1 MSENLNIF
9 GKNQEEFG
17 SLDKN
22 LVLRTKGKVYIR
34 FGKKYIEL
42 LDDKGN
48 LNVKIPKIISK
59 IKSSEEMKSDG
70 FYLLDENLYA
80 FCDGKVF
87 SLSEEEGQFI
97 NYAIKQ
103 DLTQDQ
109 INIAQNNIGLKFSS
123 LNEASEAVNEGIV
136 FIGDEIYYINEGSFK
151 KLTLNEPLNSI
162 NNANLNQTPN
172 KNNSCIAW
180 INGTWQYSEFVTLQD
195 LDSFR
200 LEVGSNEGISLNEP
214 LQTINNTEFEEL
226 PESISEEGQY
236 NPPIAIVNI
245 NGQWQYMPVVPW
257 DKFMECCQE
266 VKSAIEDLK
275 DVTKKFT
282 VNWYT
287 EEGVLFKT
295 TQVSNGT
302 SAIVPEGEP
311 IKKHYSFVEWDYTG
325 FPITENTDIY
335 AKFEYVPPKIYITCN
350 PNYVGSIGG
359 NVKVSYYVDWAGE
372 IITDNITV
380 EGKYNNI
387 SFEEGNFY
395 IENNKV
401 NKDLNINKTSLSSLG
416 KIIFT
421 ASFEGEQEVVSA
433 QTILQ
438 QIPQGGIVLSSF
450 DLMKFSLT
458 WDNAPL
464 FVDSDL
470 DQLVGTKQTYIPIQD
485 PRNENSLTLDNDV
498 YRLGYANY
506 KNYFPS
512 SITSS
517 QSIENEFKIIV
528 RKNNTEIFNTENIN
542 VSEYPEF
549 TCLNSIY
556 QYMSWSGDCTYSG
569 GEYTVINFNKI
580 INECKAIKETNP
592 EFNTRAILIYFQ
604 VRWYKFNGTGDFN
617 LKFNVYKL
625 NKDDKGLVS
634 NFNDFDFV
642 PEDSSVKQLGNSQQL
657 KLNSLSFLRAYGPSE
672 LVTMNDEDHYSVILP
687 DDVNVIYN
695 ETEEKYEIKNPEE
708 AVKISTSNGY
718 LNPSATLIYDTDT
731 EEIQFLPGY
740 YTEQDLYGKSSLDE
754 SFIWKYKNEQINQ

>member
-48 LNVKIPKIISK
+48 LNVKIPKVISK

-87 SLSEEEGQFI
+87 QLSGEEGQFI

-123 LNEASEAVNEGIV
+123 LNEASEAISEGIV

-151 KLTLNEPLNSI
+151 KLTLNDPLNSI
-162 NNANLNQTPN
+162 NNANLNQTPD

-200 LEVGSNEGISLNEP
+200 LEVGSNKGINLNEP
-214 LQTINNTEFEEL
+214 LQTINSTEFGEL
-226 PESISEEGQY
+226 PESSSEEDQY
-236 NPPIAIVNI
+236 NPPIAIVNV

-257 DKFMECCQE
+257 DKFIECCNE

-287 EEGVLFKT
+287 EDGVLFKT
-295 TQVSNGT
+295 TQVSNGI
-302 SAIVPEGEP
+302 SATVPEGEP
-311 IKKHYSFVEWDYTG
+311 KKRHYSFVEWDYTG
-325 FPITENTDIY
+325 FPITEDTNIY

-359 NVKVSYYVDWAGE
+359 NVKVSYYVDWAGD
-372 IITDNITV
+372 IITDDITV
-380 EGKYNNI
+380 EGKYTNI
-387 SFEEGNFY
+387 SFEEGDFY
-395 IENNKV
+395 IENNKI
-401 NKDLNINKTSLSSLG
+401 NKDLNIERTSLSSLG

-421 ASFEGEQEVVSA
+421 ASFEGEQEIVSA
-433 QTILQ
+433 QTVLQ
-438 QIPQGGIVLSSF
+438 QIPQGGLVLSSF

-458 WDNAPL
+458 WENAPL

-485 PRNENSLTLDNDV
+485 PRNETSLFLDDDV

-517 QSIENEFKIIV
+517 QSIENDFKIIV

-549 TCLNSIY
+549 ACLNSIY
-556 QYMSWSGDCTYSG
+556 QYMAWSGDCTYSG

-580 INECKAIKETNP
+580 INECKAIKEANP
-592 EFNTRAILIYFQ
+592 EINTRAIFIYFQ

-642 PEDSSVKQLGNSQQL
+642 PEDSSVKQLGDSQQL
-657 KLNSLSFLRAYGPSE
+657 KLNSLSFLRAYGPPE
-672 LVTMNDEDHYSVILP
+672 LVTMHDEDHYSVILP
-687 DDVNVIYN
+687 DKDNVIYN
-695 ETEEKYEIKNPEE
+695 ETEEKYEILNPEE
-708 AVKISTSNGY
+708 VVTINTSNGY
-718 LNPSATLIYDTDT
+718 LDPSATLIYDTET